1 MMQAPTTPE
10 RRTSADDRRECTS
23 AHRAAQ
29 RFLWAGV
36 IVALG
41 VVIGLITGCAS
52 SRSVTVYVN
61 GGIAAQ
67 AQETSQFCYVP
78 GATNQR
84 ANVKADGSASA
95 SQGIEHDAIANVAT
109 AGIITGGAIAAAGGF
124 SPPAIA
130 TGAAVAGAGV
140 LAGTMNDGPTTGTA
154 GRP

>member
-1 MMQAPTTPE
+1 MMDTNPRLEIQSNE
-10 RRTSADDRRECTS
+10 VQRRT
-23 AHRAAQ
+23 H

-41 VVIGLITGCAS
+41 VVIGLITGCTS

-61 GGIAAQ
+61 GAVAAN
-67 AQETSQFCYVP
+67 AQETAQFFYVP
-78 GATNQR
+78 GATTQR

-140 LAGTMNDGPTTGTA
+140 LASTMNDGPTTGTA